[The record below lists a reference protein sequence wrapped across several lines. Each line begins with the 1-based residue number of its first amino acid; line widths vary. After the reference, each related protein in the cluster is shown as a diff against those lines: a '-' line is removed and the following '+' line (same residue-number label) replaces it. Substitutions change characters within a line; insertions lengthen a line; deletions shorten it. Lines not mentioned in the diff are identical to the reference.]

1 MGNVFKLVNNA
12 VGITNA
18 AVAAEGLNLGVQLG
32 ADPKTLLNVISKSI
46 GQSFVLDS
54 MTAPLLSRKFV
65 VSGSPLMRIA

>member
-54 MTAPLLSRKFV
+54 MTASLLSRKFV